1 MRIPKVTITQCLP
14 PGPSRPTVHISL
26 QCQKLDWQLH
36 SKNAHVGGQENKSR
50 DVCRMELTA
59 RGSLLLTSCS
69 SGLAFNYSSFFCSK
83 VASVQLYSPQSYLQ
97 RKGTQPHSDHPSLTL
112 HPSVHSSMGCVE
124 KVRPQLSSTWWPE
137 SNITSPRPKSQFPIT
152 ESPADTEYTPG
163 DQKKHMSR
171 EQLYGSSDSLHN
183 LHSVPTGYSIPSAIV
198 ISRISRSRVCLPGME
213 AVYFLILITFLPN
226 AWLFSCLQINSLRY
240 MTKGKD
246 GAVYTVGR

>member
-1 MRIPKVTITQCLP
+1 MPMLEVKRINPEMFAAWSSQPEDLCFSLP
-14 PGPSRPTVHISL
+14 VAPAWLLIILPFFAAKWHQFSSTAPNLIFKGKAL
-26 QCQKLDWQLH
+26 
-36 SKNAHVGGQENKSR
+36 N
-50 DVCRMELTA
+50 LTA
-59 RGSLLLTSCS
+59 TIHLLT
-69 SGLAFNYSSFFCSK
+69 L
-83 VASVQLYSPQSYLQ
+83 
-97 RKGTQPHSDHPSLTL
+97 R
-112 HPSVHSSMGCVE
+112 PSVYSSMGCVE
-124 KVRPQLSSTWWPE
+124 KARPQLSSTWWPE

-213 AVYFLILITFLPN
+213 AVYFLISITFLPN
-226 AWLFSCLQINSLRY
+226 VWLFSCLQINSLRY

-246 GAVYTVGR
+246 GAVYTVGRSTIGHMQR